1 MAEEEDP
8 FKELGE
14 LIGMSE
20 ESPPAGANASELAAE
35 GAAAEGGGEADDP
48 FSEIE
53 AMLAGGGPAVAD
65 GGGGAAAEGAD
76 AESQDRGEAAAS
88 PVDLDGMEAE
98 LNSLSDDAPEER

>member
-20 ESPPAGANASELAAE
+20 ESPPAGANAPELAAE
-35 GAAAEGGGEADDP
+35 IEAAEGGEADDP

-53 AMLAGGGPAVAD
+53 AMLAGGGPAAAQLAAVYRVGGSD
-65 GGGGAAAEGAD
+65 GLG
-76 AESQDRGEAAAS
+76 R
-88 PVDLDGMEAE
+88 
-98 LNSLSDDAPEER
+98 R